1 MKEMQQ
7 WKKWAIYLVSFV
19 AEILGLLA
27 IMGTC
32 EDSDVLELLV
42 IKGVGILLLFL
53 GLRIFSWLEERGY
66 LPKAVERWI
75 AGDPQDFDEEEN
87 GLKK

>member
-19 AEILGLLA
+19 TEILGLLA

-32 EDSDVLELLV
+32 EESNVVELLV

-53 GLRIFSWLEERGY
+53 GLRIFSWLEERGC
-66 LPKAVERWI
+66 LPKTVERWI
-75 AGDPQDFDEEEN
+75 AGDPQDLDEEEKD
-87 GLKK
+87 L

>member
-1 MKEMQQ
+1 MKERQQ

-32 EDSDVLELLV
+32 EDSNVVELLV

-53 GLRIFSWLEERGY
+53 GLRIFSWLEERGC

-75 AGDPQDFDEEEN
+75 AGDPQDLDEEEKD
-87 GLKK
+87 L

>member
-42 IKGVGILLLFL
+42 IKGVGILLLSL
-53 GLRIFSWLEERGY
+53 GLRIFSWLEERGC

-75 AGDPQDFDEEEN
+75 AGDPQDLDEEEKD
-87 GLKK
+87 L

>member
-32 EDSDVLELLV
+32 EDSNVVELLV

-53 GLRIFSWLEERGY
+53 GLRIFSWLEERGC

-75 AGDPQDFDEEEN
+75 AGEPQDLDEEEKD
-87 GLKK
+87 L